1 MIKILYFVTSIL
13 MTANIAF
20 AKEVAFIEGL
30 EDVPLMSGLEQK
42 INETVS
48 FGNEESRFIEVSLE
62 TTKYGFKKIE
72 KFYKESLPQLG
83 WHYQES
89 TKDTLTFYRDS
100 EILIIQKETNNPVK
114 IRITVKNRS

>member
-1 MIKILYFVTSIL
+1 MVNKVGVQNYNVYG
-13 MTANIAF
+13 ARKA
-20 AKEVAFIEGL
+20 
-30 EDVPLMSGLEQK
+30 
-42 INETVS
+42 VS

-62 TTKYGFKKIE
+62 TSKYGFKKIE